1 MSRHGDADSPR
12 LPPLRV
18 LHVVP
23 SFYPAHGYGGP
34 VSALYELCLA
44 QVAAGLDVRVLT
56 SAASGPGASSRLTE
70 LSGRWVTQFGVKTL
84 YAPVRFGE
92 DLAPSLLWHVA
103 NQLRSTDLLHVS
115 GLWSPTSLLGIGL
128 GRLLGKPT
136 IVSPHGAL
144 MPWALDSGRG
154 RTRKLQVL
162 HALRP
167 LLRRLAGWHVSS
179 AAEAQ
184 GLAELVAHG
193 HLPSQ
198 VPICQVEH
206 GVRPSA
212 LSVTDPSPSSPPEKT
227 GPARILV
234 LGRVHP
240 VKNLELALSSLA
252 ALRKDRPE
260 VTLQIAGP
268 ATDRDYLAKL
278 QALADSLGLKD
289 AVQWLGLVGPDEK
302 ARLLSQATVLWLCSH
317 MESFGVVVVEALASG
332 TPVVAVTATPWAELP
347 QQAVGHHVAP
357 SPDAIAAATLRLL
370 EQSPT
375 DREQQSLR
383 CRRFVAERYTWPVLE
398 ARLRAFYRLALV
410 SDSRTSTS

>member
-56 SAASGPGASSRLTE
+56 SAASGPGTSSRLTE
-70 LSGRWVTQFGVKTL
+70 LSGRWVTQFGVKTF
-84 YAPVRFGE
+84 YAPVRLGE

-103 NQLRSTDLLHVS
+103 TQLRSTDLLHVS

-136 IVSPHGAL
+136 IVAPHGAL

-162 HALRP
+162 RALRP

-184 GLAELVAHG
+184 GLAELVAQG
-193 HLPSQ
+193 HLPSP

-212 LSVTDPSPSSPPEKT
+212 LSVTDVSEKT

-252 ALRKDRPE
+252 ALRKERPE

-268 ATDRDYLAKL
+268 ATDRDYVAKL
-278 QALADSLGLKD
+278 QAQADSLGLKD
-289 AVQWLGLVGPDEK
+289 AVQWLGLVGPAEK
-302 ARLLSQATVLWLCSH
+302 ARLLAQGAVLWLCSH
-317 MESFGVVVVEALASG
+317 MESFGVVVIEALAAG
-332 TPVVAVTATPWAELP
+332 TPVVAVTATPWSELP
-347 QQAVGHHVAP
+347 RQAVGHHVAP
-357 SPDAIAAATLRLL
+357 SPVAIAAATLRLL

-375 DREQQSLR
+375 ECEQQRLR
-383 CRRFVAERYTWPVLE
+383 CRRLVAERYTWPVLE
-398 ARLRAFYRLALV
+398 ARLRAFYLQALV